1 MKQKDKIRK
10 LKRELLKSKLQKSKG
25 IQKKRRPLK
34 KRRKF
39 EMKSLEKA
47 LDDVEEKR
55 VKRKASR
62 NWKKS
67 RQLLQNEKQRWKD
80 SLLKSNN

>member
-1 MKQKDKIRK
+1 MKQKEKIRK
-10 LKRELLKSKLQKSKG
+10 LKRELLKNKLQKSKG
-25 IQKKRRPLK
+25 IQKKRRPK
-34 KRRKF
+34 KKF
-39 EMKSLEKA
+39 EMKALEKA

-80 SLLKSNN
+80 SFVKNNN